1 MFGIFKTTRQRIFPR
16 DTGIW
21 LCKCLVSFPET
32 LVYLQSVGAELVHV
46 RNHVLAHLQ
55 FQVVSWYLLN
65 LVLLVKQKESVF
77 WPNLGDD
84 FLELEGDAGLHDAR
98 VLADCV
104 GNPLLHT

>member
-1 MFGIFKTTRQRIFPR
+1 MA
-16 DTGIW
+16 
-21 LCKCLVSFPET
+21 
-32 LVYLQSVGAELVHV
+32 YLQSVGAELVHV

-98 VLADCV
+98 VLADRV
-104 GNPLLHT
+104 GDPLLHTQTQRLLVLSWL